1 MRFGFQPQRTWGFGN
16 NGTTSPVKPSLSA
29 IAARGADVFV
39 VAKLELCALGRQSD
53 GHSFRRWGVSA
64 SSCAFSSW
72 AWTPSHPAASSG
84 RGGWAGSLNLNRM
97 LQRQRQGM
105 AKRSRSANTRGENPS
120 LPRDAGRFCGMRS
133 RVPLRRN
140 EAYHPGRDARRVGA
154 HGPERGM
161 AGRPLSVIG

>member
-16 NGTTSPVKPSLSA
+16 NGTTSPDKPSLSA

-39 VAKLELCALGRQSD
+39 VAKREPCALGRQAD

-84 RGGWAGSLNLNRM
+84 RRGWAGSLSLNRM
-97 LQRQRQGM
+97 LQRQGQGI
-105 AKRSRSANTRGENPS
+105 AKAKSVGKYKGGEPFA
-120 LPRDAGRFCGMRS
+120 PE
-133 RVPLRRN
+133 RRWKVLQLAV
-140 EAYHPGRDARRVGA
+140 EGAPKKKRMARRRGR
-154 HGPERGM
+154 GKPSCIEFRQLPEEWCV
-161 AGRPLSVIG
+161 AS